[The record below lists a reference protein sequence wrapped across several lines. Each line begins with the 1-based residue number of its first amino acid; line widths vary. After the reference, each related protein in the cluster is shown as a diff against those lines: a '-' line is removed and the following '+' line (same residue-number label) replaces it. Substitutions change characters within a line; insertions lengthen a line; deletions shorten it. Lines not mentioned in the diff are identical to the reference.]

1 MSPNGDSLF
10 QISTNELTKLTQQLE
25 ELQKKNKELEEF
37 NYDAED
43 KLEQEYKRYQQVMA
57 ENKYL
62 KETLKQGD
70 IGLVERENAIT
81 ERDKYIDQLEQNL
94 K

>member
-1 MSPNGDSLF
+1 
-10 QISTNELTKLTQQLE
+10 
-25 ELQKKNKELEEF
+25 
-37 NYDAED
+37 
-43 KLEQEYKRYQQVMA
+43 MA

-81 ERDKYIDQLEQNL
+81 ERDKYID
-94 K
+94 